1 MILLEKN
8 LSEFELDALREIS
21 NIGSGN
27 AATVLSQLVNKKID
41 MTVPQVDVLPF
52 NDMIRKIGAEDE
64 KFVAVLLRV
73 FGDAPGNILYLMGYE
88 KAESVMKYMLKDYK
102 EYNTE
107 NEELSTSVYQ
117 EIGNILGNSYLNA
130 ISKMTGLTLMTS
142 VPAVAIDMLA
152 AILTTSF
159 IYAQQYDDYVL
170 AIDTHFID
178 DNKDVGGSFIYIPS
192 PGSLD
197 KILKNLGIK

>member
-1 MILLEKN
+1 MILLEKD

-178 DNKDVGGSFIYIPS
+178 DNKDIGGYFIYIPS

>member
-1 MILLEKN
+1 VILLEKN

-73 FGDAPGNILYLMGYE
+73 FGDAPGNILYLMGYK